1 MQPNSDNLRETTQN
15 MAKYLSEAF
24 FRDVF
29 WKSYQKEISRQKMLE
44 LIEDEVI
51 KNYNGKE
58 TNQTGEVEQG
68 R

>member
-44 LIEDEVI
+44 LIEEEVI

-58 TNQTGEVEQG
+58 ANQTREVEQG
-68 R
+68 K

>member
-1 MQPNSDNLRETTQN
+1 

-44 LIEDEVI
+44 LIEEEVI

-68 R
+68 K

>member
-1 MQPNSDNLRETTQN
+1 

-29 WKSYQKEISRQKMLE
+29 WQNYQKEISRQKMLE

-58 TNQTGEVEQG
+58 TNQTGEVAEG